1 MSAYIVSDEHIS
13 ALLGAMVKCGIL
25 DVKNMGGVAHVG
37 QLMVN
42 ENCVSVNNRY
52 GTTYSAENPKF
63 ILSVK
68 HFNDARTKPTNVIQF
83 LKWLDTYEQ
92 QCDGVFRWRTTEA
105 FTKVNHLRRALIRKL
120 PGYEAAKWSFDV

>member
-1 MSAYIVSDEHIS
+1 MVSDEHIS
-13 ALLGAMVKCGIL
+13 ALLGVMVKCHIL
-25 DVKNMGGVAHVG
+25 STANMGEVVRIG

-52 GTTYSAENPKF
+52 GTINIPEKPKF
-63 ILSVK
+63 VLSVK

-83 LKWLDTYEQ
+83 LKWLDTYEH
-92 QCDGVFRWRTTEA
+92 QCDGVFRWHTTEA

-120 PGYEAAKWSFDV
+120 SGYEEAKWSFDV